1 MAQSTTSNAVRLAA
15 IAAVGGVGAYLV
27 WRWWHSGETERES
40 EGTSTQETAAVE
52 GEGDAGYTVVRYGDE
67 SSEQFMRV
75 YPPTGPLDPKFE
87 PFCSSHLCRHWF
99 HRSVQSLRPTPLLPS
114 PTPSPKCPTK
124 GAASALSTPI
134 AALLLGDFVLT
145 LLSNLFLSTLASLLF
160 FHTHS
165 PSVYARAC
173 IVQYS
178 SIALASLMRAIHAA
192 ASETAQLQ

>member
-1 MAQSTTSNAVRLAA
+1 MAQSTTSSPVRLAA

-27 WRWWHSGETERES
+27 WRWWHSEETDRE
-40 EGTSTQETAAVE
+40 TSTQETAAVE

-87 PFCSSHLCRHWF
+87 PYCSLISCRHCL
-99 HRSVQSLRPTPLLPS
+99 HRSVLSLRPTPLLPS
-114 PTPSPKCPTK
+114 PTPSPKCPTN
-124 GAASALSTPI
+124 GAASAFSTPI

-165 PSVYARAC
+165 PSVYARVC
-173 IVQYS
+173 IVLYC